1 MSMMEFGQESQFG
14 WEIDHIVPV
23 SCGGTDEPSNLQ
35 ALHWENN
42 AAKGELYPVWGISE
56 NGAVRGAR

>member
-1 MSMMEFGQESQFG
+1 MMEYGQESQFG

-23 SCGGTDEPSNLQ
+23 SSGGTDELENLQ

-42 AAKGELYPVWGISE
+42 ASKGELYPIWG
-56 NGAVRGAR
+56 AARYGTSPEAR